1 MELFEF
7 LSDEVIVQLG
17 MLADYAMQIQ
27 GLVRICD
34 DEELDEAELPQ
45 DIMAQETVLRS
56 LFLDKACLNFPGFT
70 KVALQTLKRP
80 RTFVLRAGFVK
91 TFGSAAGVSQAVVD
105 QCFSRMRPIIE
116 VSSKVIAAEYPEHDI
131 LHSFHVFALSGRSGR
146 SDLHGQRRS
155 EGQNEGLSRLA
166 RVFGICEQRLIE
178 QFHRHE
184 PYAAEHYARS
194 KGTTIAS
201 WREAISRLGK
211 GRKGNTADELTIV
224 LIRYGAWVA
233 STCDV
238 ERNFSKTS
246 ALRGGQCNDEFLDR
260 EENVIVLQTAP
271 HLKEELVPAAI
282 RVWVRHFGRPRQRK
296 TVRIDA
302 GVPRK
307 KVAWHQ
313 RARMRT
319 LFVRSS
325 SLLFFV
331 VVGPCGLAVLR

>member
-1 MELFEF
+1 MDWLGRWESGWDGGPPFGVPSSPLAPFGF
-7 LSDEVIVQLG
+7 PSPPFHRPSPPTSLVILSMI
-17 MLADYAMQIQ
+17 
-27 GLVRICD
+27 
-34 DEELDEAELPQ
+34 
-45 DIMAQETVLRS
+45 
-56 LFLDKACLNFPGFT
+56 
-70 KVALQTLKRP
+70 
-80 RTFVLRAGFVK
+80 
-91 TFGSAAGVSQAVVD
+91 
-105 QCFSRMRPIIE
+105 
-116 VSSKVIAAEYPEHDI
+116 I
-131 LHSFHVFALSGRSGR
+131 LHSFHAFALSGRSGR

-194 KGTTIAS
+194 KGTIAS

-271 HLKEELVPAAI
+271 HLKEQLVPAAI
-282 RVWVRHFGRPRQRK
+282 RVWVRHFGRPCQLASMLEFHERRWLG
-296 TVRIDA
+296 ISA
-302 GVPRK
+302 
-307 KVAWHQ
+307 
-313 RARMRT
+313 RACARCLQDR
-319 LFVRSS
+319 FHYYS
-325 SLLFFV
+325 SLL
-331 VVGPCGLAVLR
+331 